1 MSIYSRPVLAK
12 TASRDAR
19 EGLPSAIRPLRRRG
33 DRAEARNLA
42 DVGPQMAPMPLQ
54 RKLTI
59 GASNVARFATD
70 PNADYFNWSL
80 SPDSTRIA
88 IIKTGGNHVYV
99 LPLDGSP
106 VHDLTVGG
114 RSGFNTFSWSVD
126 GKGFFIGST
135 KANLLFIDLNGEA

>member
-1 MSIYSRPVLAK
+1 
-12 TASRDAR
+12 
-19 EGLPSAIRPLRRRG
+19 
-33 DRAEARNLA
+33 
-42 DVGPQMAPMPLQ
+42 
-54 RKLTI
+54 
-59 GASNVARFATD
+59 
-70 PNADYFNWSL
+70 NADYFNWSL

-135 KANLLFIDLNGEA
+135 KANLLFIDLNGEAHPLWKQKSGFFAWGEPSPDGRYLAILEEEFSGNIWMIENF